1 MKKRFS
7 LQISSQFTLMKK
19 VGAHANKNCSPKFKA
34 INQVK

>member
-19 VGAHANKNCSPKFKA
+19 VGAHVNRNCSPK
-34 INQVK
+34 IQSN